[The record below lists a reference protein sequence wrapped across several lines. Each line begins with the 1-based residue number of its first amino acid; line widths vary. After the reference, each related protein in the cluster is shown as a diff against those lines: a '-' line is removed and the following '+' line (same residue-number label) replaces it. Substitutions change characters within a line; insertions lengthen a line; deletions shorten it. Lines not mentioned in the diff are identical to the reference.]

1 MGVTQHLPRVATMG
15 APMNVGTRELVGGRL
30 ASTLGTNVPIDPEC
44 VNTLSVIGVAE

>member
-1 MGVTQHLPRVATMG
+1 
-15 APMNVGTRELVGGRL
+15 MNVGTRELVGGRL